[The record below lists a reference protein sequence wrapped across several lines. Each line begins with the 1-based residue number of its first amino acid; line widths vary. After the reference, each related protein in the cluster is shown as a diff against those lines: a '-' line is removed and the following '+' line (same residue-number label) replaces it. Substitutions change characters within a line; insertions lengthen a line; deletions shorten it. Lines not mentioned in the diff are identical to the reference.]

1 MSSITVPKESLRE
14 ASASAVQ
21 AKPRALSLDRVAF
34 FTLLLLVPLVSLPY
48 GTNDAWWVALMET
61 AVFALAAVWLV
72 DNWRDGAWLVPEH
85 RLLLPLAALLVFAFI
100 QTIPFG
106 SVTTATGVATP
117 QTISADPFET
127 RRWII
132 EVGAYLLVTLLL
144 LRYTSSPRRL
154 RLLVYTIIA
163 TGVACSLLG
172 ILRQTAQR
180 DAGFLIW
187 MRLVRGVG
195 YAQFINR
202 NHFAFLM
209 EMALGLLTGLI
220 VAGGIKRERVIIF
233 VAAALPLWAALVL
246 TASRGGIL
254 TMFTQ
259 IVFIAL
265 MFGAVRP
272 GDDHSSRSSSG
283 GVAGAL
289 ARLSR
294 SFAFR
299 ATLVVCL
306 LAMTLVGVMW
316 IGGEQLAARL
326 GTTPGEGLS
335 ASNAREIVRQ
345 GAMREQIWSAT
356 WELAKAHPFLG
367 TGFNGYRVAI
377 TGHHDASGEA
387 SLQQAHND
395 YLELLAGGGVLACA
409 LVLWFFVWL
418 IKIARRRLRSPD
430 AFRRGACFGALV
442 ALFGAAVH
450 SVVDFGLHTGVN
462 ALVCAALVAVAVAN
476 NNVEDRSALAPRKR
490 RRRRSSSSLAH
501 APKVDA
507 LSVGGE

>member
-1 MSSITVPKESLRE
+1 MP
-14 ASASAVQ
+14 AVQ
-21 AKPRALSLDRVAF
+21 AKRRALSLDRITF

-48 GTNDAWWVALMET
+48 GTNDPWWVALMET
-61 AVFALAAVWLV
+61 VIFALAAVWLV
-72 DNWRDGAWLVPEH
+72 DNWRDGKWLVPEH
-85 RLLLPLAALLVFAFI
+85 RLLLPLAGLLAFAFI

-106 SVTTATGVATP
+106 SMTTTGVAVP

-163 TGVACSLLG
+163 TGVACALLG

-180 DAGFLIW
+180 DVGFLIW

-202 NHFAFLM
+202 NHFAFFM
-209 EMALGLLTGLI
+209 EMALGLLAGLI
-220 VAGGIKRERVIIF
+220 AAGGIKRERVIIF

-259 IVFIAL
+259 IVFLAL

-272 GDDHSSRSSSG
+272 VDESSRLSAG

-299 ATLVVCL
+299 AALVVCL
-306 LAMTLVGVMW
+306 LAVTLVGVVW

-335 ASNAREIVRQ
+335 ASNRSEILRQ

-395 YLELLAGGGVLACA
+395 YLELLAGGGILGCA
-409 LVLWFFVWL
+409 LVLWFVVWL
-418 IKIARRRLRSPD
+418 IKTARARLRSPD
-430 AFRRGACFGALV
+430 AFRRGACLGALV

-476 NNVEDRSALAPRKR
+476 NKVEDRGALAPRRR
-490 RRRRSSSSLAH
+490 RRRRSSSSLATV
-501 APKVDA
+501 PKADA
-507 LSVGGE
+507 ISVSGE